1 MSEIQVTRV
10 EAVIVVTLANGP
22 LNLLTVAGRQEL
34 ETLTR
39 NLRSDDETRA
49 VVMTGS
55 GRGFSAGTDI
65 TDFPK
70 DSAAGLARARMEQAC
85 ADAIAGLPQ
94 PVIAA
99 LHGHVLGGGLEL
111 ALACD
116 IRVADE
122 TARLGFPEVKLGVF
136 PSAGGSQR
144 LPRVIGAS
152 RAKELM
158 FLGDTVD
165 APRAL
170 ELGIVDHV
178 VEAGTARTFA
188 LELATTIASRPA
200 RAVQSIKAAVD
211 GGLSDG
217 PVAGRQLEANLI
229 GDLYATHDAQ
239 EGVAAFREHRP
250 PVFRHR

>member
-1 MSEIQVTRV
+1 MTGIQVTRV
-10 EAVIVVTLANGP
+10 AAVTVVTLANGP
-22 LNLLTVAGRQEL
+22 LNLLTVAGRREL
-34 ETLTR
+34 ETLAHK
-39 NLRSDDETRA
+39 LRGDEETRA
-49 VVMTGS
+49 VVITGS
-55 GRGFSAGTDI
+55 GRCFSAGTDI
-65 TDFPK
+65 TEFPR
-70 DSAAGLARARMEQAC
+70 DAAAGRARSRTEHAC
-85 ADAIAGLPQ
+85 ADAIAALPQ

-116 IRVADE
+116 LRVADE
-122 TARLGFPEVKLGVF
+122 TARLGLPEVKLGVF
-136 PSAGGSQR
+136 PSAGGTQR

-158 FLGDTVD
+158 FRGDTVD
-165 APRAL
+165 ARRAL

-200 RAVQSIKAAVD
+200 RAVQAIKAAVD
-211 GGLSDG
+211 GGLSNG
-217 PVAGRQLEANLI
+217 AATGRQLEANLI
-229 GDLYATHDAQ
+229 GELYATQDAQ
-239 EGVAAFREHRP
+239 EGVAAFLERRP